1 MAEKTKNLCA
11 QIPESLHDTVRSHQL
26 ESGKTMNAY
35 MTELLTHF
43 YENQKGMTSME
54 NTRTLAVQIDAELRK
69 LPISGSAFSAIPCPP
84 TYPLRYAAFVSA
96 FR

>member
-1 MAEKTKNLCA
+1 
-11 QIPESLHDTVRSHQL
+11 L

-54 NTRTLAVQIDAELRK
+54 NTRTLAVQIDAELFDRLDDYLKKNKLKKRNFITDLIRK
-69 LPISGSAFSAIPCPP
+69 VLDEVEGAGVE
-84 TYPLRYAAFVSA
+84 AALTDDA
-96 FR
+96 E